1 MELLLD
7 TNTLSYIIR
16 GRQPV
21 LDRFEESARQGNTF
35 LLSSVAHYELQRY
48 LNLKGSSRL
57 MRRYE
62 SLVAHWQRCNL
73 LFEDWNHAAL
83 LWAEHHRAGRSIADP
98 DLLIAVLA
106 LKHDAVLVTSN
117 TKHFEGLSLSLT
129 DWSLP

>member
-1 MELLLD
+1 MDLLLD

-48 LNLKGSSRL
+48 LDLKGSSRL
-57 MRRYE
+57 MRRYQD
-62 SLVAHWQRCNL
+62 LVARWQRCNL
-73 LFEDWNHAAL
+73 LFEDWNHAAS
-83 LWAEHHRAGRSIADP
+83 LWAEHHRAGRSIADL
-98 DLLIAVLA
+98 DLLLAVLA
-106 LKHDAVLVTSN
+106 LKHDAMLVTSN
-117 TKHFEGLSLSLT
+117 TRHFEGLDIPLA